1 MAIRYKNL
9 LDLSRNC
16 IYLVVCHNAKRFMIG
31 HTNNL
36 LVALSRLSM
45 DLENP
50 KYYTLR
56 SDIDEVDVEVL
67 EEGVQDLHTRKIRV
81 RMYTEK
87 YLDMGY
93 QQYIPSN
100 YVRYSLHKDIL
111 EIGNHFYFCVYLKD
125 TRKRKVLVGLFKDRK
140 DMNKFVS
147 EYYKDNKVSQIYY
160 SNNSYTRRY
169 LEKKGYGIP
178 S

>member
-1 MAIRYKNL
+1 MTIRYKNL

-16 IYLVVCHNAKRFMIG
+16 IYLVVCHNAKRFMVG
-31 HTNNL
+31 HTNEL
-36 LVALSRLSM
+36 LSALYRLSR

-50 KYYTLR
+50 KYCILK
-56 SDIDEVDVEVL
+56 SDIDALDIEVL
-67 EEGVQDLHTRKIRV
+67 EEGIQDVHKRKIKV

-87 YLDMGY
+87 YLEMGY

-111 EIGNHFYFCVYLKD
+111 EIDNHLYFCVYLKD
-125 TRKRKVLVGLFKDRK
+125 TRKRKVMVGLFKDTK

-147 EYYKDNKVSQIYY
+147 EYYKGNKVSDIYY

-169 LEKKGYGIP
+169 LEKKGYEIT